1 MSGADELKRAITDRV
16 NLPGM
21 FPTHR
26 HTPEFW
32 EHLGRAI
39 ASFGFLEEVLGKAI
53 FAFTGTRQY
62 PPDKIDV
69 AYDAWLPKLEK
80 ALTDQLWNL
89 IEVYGKVVREHP
101 KTTTQNVDDLVKAM
115 KAAAAWRNVLCHAS
129 WRTPDENGASVPFF
143 VNKQKERCSTPVDI
157 DFLMKIQMEAA
168 ALACDV
174 IDTVTHMGWQFP
186 GGAGPGKPIMG

>member
-1 MSGADELKRAITDRV
+1 MSGADEPKRAITDRA
-16 NLPGM
+16 NLPDM

-62 PPDKIDV
+62 PPDEIDV

-101 KTTTQNVDDLVKAM
+101 QTTTQNVDELVKAM
-115 KAAAAWRNVLCHAS
+115 KAAAVWRNVLCHAS
-129 WRTPDENGASVPFF
+129 WRTPDENGTSVPFF

-157 DFLMKIQMEAA
+157 DFLMKIQAEAA